1 MVDEN
6 EVGRKSKTV
15 TTVLWLFSLH
25 RFYLGKPSSA
35 FLYILTGGG
44 VLVWAIMDL
53 ISILKGNMTDKNGN
67 TLV

>member
-15 TTVLWLFSLH
+15 TIVLWLFSLH
-25 RFYLGKPSSA
+25 RFYLGKPGSA
-35 FLYILTGGG
+35 LLYIFTGGG

-53 ISILKGNMTDKNGN
+53 ISIIKGNMTDKNGN